1 MATVLIADDD
11 ARIRLLLR
19 SILRGEG
26 HAVIEAADGDAG
38 LAAVRAHRPAVAI
51 LDVQMPGPSGL
62 EVCRAI
68 RAAPDLAG
76 TAVVIAS
83 ADAAE
88 AHAAAAGAAAFLA
101 KPFSVQRLLA
111 TVGDLA
117 AGHAAPSEPTPL
129 RELRAERLLSIR
141 DLARLADV
149 APSTVSLIETG
160 RAAPQPS
167 TIRAIAAALRID
179 PLQVA
184 EFRQANAAYARPR

>member
-1 MATVLIADDD
+1 MATILIADDD

-26 HAVIEAADGDAG
+26 HEIVEAADGDAA
-38 LAAVRAHRPAVAI
+38 LAAVRAHRPAVAL

-68 RAAPDLAG
+68 RADPALAR

-83 ADAAE
+83 ADATE
-88 AHAAAAGAAAFLA
+88 AHAATVGAAAFLA
-101 KPFSVQRLLA
+101 KPFSVRRLLA
-111 TVGDLA
+111 TVGALA
-117 AGHAAPSEPTPL
+117 AGHATPTGPLPL
-129 RELRAERLLSIR
+129 RELRAERLLSMR

-149 APSTVSLIETG
+149 APSTVYMAEAG
-160 RAAPQPS
+160 RTTPQPAVM
-167 TIRAIAAALRID
+167 RRIAAALGVD

-184 EFRQANAAYARPR
+184 EFRSAVAARARPR